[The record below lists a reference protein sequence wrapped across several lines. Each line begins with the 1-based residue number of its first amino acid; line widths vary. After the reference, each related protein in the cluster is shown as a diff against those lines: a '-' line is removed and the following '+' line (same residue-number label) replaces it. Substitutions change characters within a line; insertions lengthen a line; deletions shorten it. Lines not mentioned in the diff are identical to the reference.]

1 MDDRFESGRT
11 IGAYRIVRPL
21 GSGGMGAVYEVEH
34 LQLRTHRALKVFAV
48 EGENVELHRKRFLS
62 EGKMLAAL
70 DHPRVVHVHEFD
82 VDAESGRPYF
92 VMDLVLSPDGTP
104 HTLADAVGSEGADEK
119 RAAALFR
126 DVCEGLDYVHSLGIV
141 HRDIKLENILIGPD
155 GRAIL
160 SDFGISRIFDDE
172 LRQKLDITLTMPQDE
187 SVIRRLGSAFYL
199 APEQQGETPEKAT
212 PASDAWALGV
222 MMFRFLTGFWFERAN
237 REKCLALLVDCEL
250 PWRQLIARL
259 CAETSGGRVPERGFV
274 SLAEG
279 LCPSD
284 SNRTIRGSRWL
295 KRSIWG
301 VASICV
307 LAFLVVICKMVR
319 VGHAGAHPITGIA
332 WGWIYLGAFL
342 MLAELLLPGFVIFFF
357 GLAAV
362 SVGGCCFVFGDAFG
376 ASWQLAAFSGFSVVY
391 LMMFRRLLKKVFC
404 GTRETADVDFCHDA
418 VGRFGT
424 VTVAIEPSLAGR
436 VMVGDA
442 EWTAVADDPVSVGA
456 PVKVILQQNL
466 TLKVKEVK

>member
-1 MDDRFESGRT
+1 MDDRFEFGRT

-104 HTLADAVGSEGADEK
+104 RTLADAAGSEVADEK

-155 GRAIL
+155 GRAVL

-199 APEQQGETPEKAT
+199 APEQQGATPDKAT

-222 MMFRFLTGFWFERAN
+222 MIFRFLTGFWFERAN
-237 REKCLALLVDCEL
+237 REKCLALLDDCEL
-250 PWRQLIARL
+250 PWRPLIARL
-259 CAETSGGRVPERGFV
+259 CAETPEERLAEDGFV
-274 SLAEG
+274 SLA
-279 LCPSD
+279 D
-284 SNRTIRGSRWL
+284 TL
-295 KRSIWG
+295 KQNW
-301 VASICV
+301 
-307 LAFLVVICKMVR
+307 
-319 VGHAGAHPITGIA
+319 
-332 WGWIYLGAFL
+332 
-342 MLAELLLPGFVIFFF
+342 
-357 GLAAV
+357 
-362 SVGGCCFVFGDAFG
+362 
-376 ASWQLAAFSGFSVVY
+376 
-391 LMMFRRLLKKVFC
+391 
-404 GTRETADVDFCHDA
+404 
-418 VGRFGT
+418 
-424 VTVAIEPSLAGR
+424 
-436 VMVGDA
+436 
-442 EWTAVADDPVSVGA
+442 VAD
-456 PVKVILQQNL
+456 
-466 TLKVKEVK
+466 

>member
-1 MDDRFESGRT
+1 MDDRFEFGRT

-34 LQLRTHRALKVFAV
+34 LKLKTHRALKVFAV

-70 DHPRVVHVHEFD
+70 DHPRVVRVHEFD

-104 HTLADAVGSEGADEK
+104 RTLADAGSEETDEL

-155 GRAIL
+155 GRAVL

-172 LRQKLDITLTMPQDE
+172 LRRKLDITLTMPQDE
-187 SVIRRLGSAFYL
+187 TIVRRLGSAFYL
-199 APEQQGETPEKAT
+199 APEQQGDTPVKAT

-222 MMFRFLTGFWFERAN
+222 MIFRYLTGFWFERAN
-237 REKCLALLVDCEL
+237 REKCLALLDDCEL
-250 PWRQLIARL
+250 PWRPLIARL
-259 CAETSGGRVPERGFV
+259 CAETPGERIPECGFV
-274 SLAEG
+274 ALTEG
-279 LCPSD
+279 LDSSD
-284 SNRTIRGSRWL
+284 SGRSVRKSPWF
-295 KRSIWG
+295 KRSVWC
-301 VASICV
+301 VASIGV
-307 LAFLVVICKMVR
+307 LVSLVVICKVAFAI
-319 VGHAGAHPITGIA
+319 HAGAHPITGVA
-332 WGWIYLGAFL
+332 WCWIYLGAFL
-342 MLAELLLPGFVIFFF
+342 MLAELMTPGFVIFFF
-357 GLAAV
+357 GLASA
-362 SVGGCCFVFGDAFG
+362 SVGFCCFAFGDAFG
-376 ASWQLAAFSGFSVVY
+376 ATWQLAAVSVFSIVY
-391 LMMFRRLLKKVFC
+391 LLTLRRLMKKLFC
-404 GTRETADVDFCHDA
+404 GSSQTSDVDFCHDS
-418 VGRFGT
+418 VGRLGT
-424 VTVAIEPSLAGR
+424 VTVGIAPPQSGR
-436 VMVGDA
+436 VLIGDA
-442 EWTAVADDPVSVGA
+442 EWTAVADDPVSVGV